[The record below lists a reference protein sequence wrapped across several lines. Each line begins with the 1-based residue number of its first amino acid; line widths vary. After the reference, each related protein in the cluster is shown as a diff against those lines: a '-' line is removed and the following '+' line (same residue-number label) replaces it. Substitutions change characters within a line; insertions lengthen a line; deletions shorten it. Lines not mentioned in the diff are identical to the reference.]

1 MTSLRAKSSAAT
13 GGDLA
18 LYADPTT
25 HALLV
30 TGSSGGTGGTSD
42 TTEATQL
49 LVKTAVQD
57 LDTAMGTVTA
67 SPTANTLL
75 DRVKAILTGVILAAG
90 SAIIG
95 KVGIDQTTPG
105 TTDSVTIKASTGIGS
120 LTETAPASDTASSG
134 LNGRLQRIAQNLTT
148 LVTGTVLAAGS
159 AIIGKVSIDQVTSG
173 ANIVV
178 STTQSSTNVS
188 TSAYAT
194 SLVISAISKRLFGMS
209 GYNSNVAG
217 QFIQLHDAST
227 LPADTVAPVVIFF
240 VPGLSNF
247 SIDFGV
253 RGRNF
258 TTGIVVCNSST
269 GPTKTIGSADCFFD
283 AQVL

>member
-1 MTSLRAKSSAAT
+1 MTLDGNGVAQPA
-13 GGDLA
+13 GGG
-18 LYADPTT
+18 
-25 HALLV
+25 
-30 TGSSGGTGGTSD
+30 GSGTSD
-42 TTEATQL
+42 TTETTQL

-75 DRVKAILTGVILAAG
+75 DRVKALLTG
-90 SAIIG
+90 
-95 KVGIDQTTPG
+95 
-105 TTDSVTIKASTGIGS
+105 TI
-120 LTETAPASDTASSG
+120 
-134 LNGRLQRIAQNLTT
+134 
-148 LVTGTVLAAGS
+148 LAAGS

-188 TSAYAT
+188 VSAYAT
-194 SLVISAISKRLFGMS
+194 NLVISATSKRLFGMS

-227 LPADTVAPVVIFF
+227 LPADTVVPVVIFF

-269 GPTKTIGSADCFFD
+269 GPTKTIGAADCFFD